1 VSDQGTRPV
10 LGRRVLTAGLLSVP
24 LLPALTACDGD
35 DVVDLPGL
43 PPIGPD
49 PDQPLLEAALE
60 AERAMDV
67 RLLDAGRHEGLRRL
81 LRRAHEVHIAH
92 ARLLSEAA
100 GEDGEGGERGE
111 GGSSPSAAKAPAR
124 ATLEDLVRRERRLAA
139 GHVQRAMKARSGP
152 FARLLAVLAAS
163 ATQQSVVL
171 AQAAADLPE
180 GRS

>member
-1 VSDQGTRPV
+1 VSDQGNRPV
-10 LGRRVLTAGLLSVP
+10 LGRRVLTAGLLSAP
-24 LLPALTACDGD
+24 LLPVLAACDGD

-49 PDQPLLEAALE
+49 PDQPLLEAALD
-60 AERAMDV
+60 AERAMDA

-81 LRRAHEVHIAH
+81 LRSAHEVHIAH

-100 GEDGEGGERGE
+100 GEDGQAGEE
-111 GGSSPSAAKAPAR
+111 GGSPSVVKAPAR
-124 ATLEDLVRRERRLAA
+124 ATLEDLARRERRLAT

-171 AQAAADLPE
+171 AQAAADLPK
-180 GRS
+180 GRP

>member
-1 VSDQGTRPV
+1 MSDQGTRRV
-10 LGRRVLTAGLLSVP
+10 LGRRMLTAGLLSVP
-24 LLPALTACDGD
+24 LLPVLAACSGD

-60 AERAMDV
+60 AERAMDA
-67 RLLDAGRHEGLRRL
+67 RLLDAGRHEGLRPL
-81 LRRAHEVHIAH
+81 LRIAHEVHAAH

-100 GEDGEGGERGE
+100 GEDSPDGQVGP
-111 GGSSPSAAKAPAR
+111 SPSVARAPAR
-124 ATLEDLVRRERRLAA
+124 ATLEELARRERRLAVE
-139 GHVQRAMKARSGP
+139 HVQRAMKARSGP

-163 ATQQSVVL
+163 ASQQSVVL
-171 AQAAADLPE
+171 AQASADLPK